1 VSSGD
6 LVIQRAVL
14 PVSARAVPAL
24 RDFYRG
30 WGEVV
35 EEAGGGFSLGFGSGR
50 VAFLPVPGRPF
61 HHFALLVPGDR
72 FVAARTWLASR
83 APLAAEPGSSETTFD
98 FDDWNALAVY
108 VIDPAGNIVE
118 LIGHAE
124 LSRSGR
130 TGPFDPGELA
140 GISEVG
146 LVVEDRAAALA
157 KLAERGIELWAGSAG
172 PDGLSFV
179 GRKAHTLILV
189 SPGRGWLPTGAPAVA
204 SPARVEIGVGGDEV
218 AVTVAAG
225 AVRVLSDGE
234 HG

>member
-1 VSSGD
+1 M
-6 LVIQRAVL
+6 IRRAVL
-14 PVSARAVPAL
+14 PVSVRAVPAL
-24 RDFYRG
+24 RDFYRE
-30 WGEVV
+30 WGELV
-35 EEAGGGFSLGFGSGR
+35 EEAGGGFSVGFGSGR

-72 FVAARTWLASR
+72 FVAAREWLTAR

-108 VIDPAGNIVE
+108 VTDPAGNIVE

-130 TGPFDPGELA
+130 TGPFDPGSGELCA
-140 GISEVG
+140 ISEVG
-146 LVVEDRAAALA
+146 LVVEDRSAALA
-157 KLAERGIELWAGSAG
+157 SLAERGIELWSGSAG

-179 GRKAHTLILV
+179 GRKGHTLILV

-204 SPARVEIGVGGDEV
+204 SPARVEVGVGGGEV

-225 AVRVLSDGE
+225 AVRALSDGE
-234 HG
+234 DG